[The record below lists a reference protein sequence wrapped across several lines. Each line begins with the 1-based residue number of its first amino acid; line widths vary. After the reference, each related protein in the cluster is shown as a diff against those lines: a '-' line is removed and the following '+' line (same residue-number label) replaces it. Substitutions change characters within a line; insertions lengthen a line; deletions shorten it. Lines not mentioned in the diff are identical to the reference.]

1 MSHGRGPSVED
12 RHGCDA
18 EQGSVTLLVAVLGV
32 ALLIAIGLVVDGGQH
47 ISATHLADNAA
58 GEAARAA
65 GQQITGAAVVGAPP
79 EADTAR
85 AARAARTYL
94 DAADVAGTVT
104 VSGSEITIT
113 TTVDRHPILLSL
125 AGVTTITGTGS
136 ASVRLARG

>member
-1 MSHGRGPSVED
+1 MSDDRERSADYSRGD
-12 RHGCDA
+12 DA
-18 EQGSVTLLVAVLGV
+18 ERGSVTLFVAVVAV

-47 ISATHLADNAA
+47 ISASQLADNAA

-65 GQQITGAAVVGAPP
+65 GQHITGAAVVGSPP

-85 AARAARTYL
+85 AVQAARDYL

-104 VSGSEITIT
+104 VSGSQITVNT
-113 TTVDRHPILLSL
+113 MVERQPILLSI
-125 AGVTTITGTGS
+125 AGVTKITSTGS

>member
-12 RHGCDA
+12 RHRYDA

-47 ISATHLADNAA
+47 ISATQLADNAA

-65 GQQITGAAVVGAPP
+65 GQQITGTAVLGAPP

-85 AARAARTYL
+85 AAQAARDYL
-94 DAADVAGTVT
+94 DAAEVAGTVT

-113 TTVDRHPILLSL
+113 TTVERQPILLTI
-125 AGVTTITGTGS
+125 AGVTKITGTGS

>member
-1 MSHGRGPSVED
+1 MSHDPARNAHYRHCVDAD
-12 RHGCDA
+12 R
-18 EQGSVTLLVAVLGV
+18 GSVTLFVAVVAV
-32 ALLIAIGLVVDGGQH
+32 ALLIAIGLVIDGGQH
-47 ISATHLADNAA
+47 ISASQLADNAA

-65 GQQITGAAVVGAPP
+65 GQHITGAAVLGSPP

-85 AARAARTYL
+85 AVQAARNYL

-113 TTVDRHPILLSL
+113 TTVDRQPILLSI
-125 AGVTTITGTGS
+125 AGVTKITGTGS